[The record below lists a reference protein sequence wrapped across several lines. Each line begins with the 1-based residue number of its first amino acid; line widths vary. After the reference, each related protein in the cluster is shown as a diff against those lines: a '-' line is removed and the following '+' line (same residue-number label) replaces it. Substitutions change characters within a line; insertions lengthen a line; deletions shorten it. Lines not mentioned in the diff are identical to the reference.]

1 MLRIVK
7 LLVIAGPPSAGKTS
21 LTKQIIRTLKNEL
34 LISYLK
40 IDVVKAYEDIE
51 LKKEFNIKTK
61 KIYSGDLCP
70 DHASVMVLG
79 DAIDWAEAN
88 GTDLFIVESAGLC
101 LRCSPY
107 LNQGLGIIVLSSI
120 AGIHAPEKMGSMVT
134 LADIAVVT
142 KIDLVSQ
149 AEREVLIQ
157 KIREV
162 HPDLLLFETNALQ
175 GTSLQRLY
183 ERIRSSEEI
192 NKDDLF
198 LKGSPPLGTCTI
210 CIGKKEI
217 GWKNHFGVI
226 KKLDGQ
232 MAEYLYR
239 GE

>member
-1 MLRIVK
+1 MK
-7 LLVIAGPPSAGKTS
+7 LIIIAGPPSAGKTAVI
-21 LTKQIIRTLKNEL
+21 KQIVANVKDELRTAF
-34 LISYLK
+34 LK

-51 LKKEFNIKTK
+51 LEHEFGILTK
-61 KIYSGDLCP
+61 KVYSGDLCP
-70 DHASVMVLG
+70 DHAGVMVLG
-79 DAIDWAEAN
+79 DVVDWAEEN
-88 GTDLFIVESAGLC
+88 RSDLLIVESAGLC

-120 AGIHAPEKMGSMVT
+120 SGIHAPEKMGAMVS
-134 LADIAVVT
+134 LADVAVVT

-157 KIREV
+157 KIKEV
-162 HPDLLLFETNALQ
+162 HPGIILLETNALQ

-183 ERIRSSEEI
+183 RLIRESPDI
-192 NKDDLF
+192 DKDHLI

-210 CIGKKEI
+210 CVGKKEI
-217 GWKNHFGVI
+217 GWKHHFGVV
-226 KKLDGQ
+226 KKLDCQ

>member
-1 MLRIVK
+1 MK
-7 LLVIAGPPSAGKTS
+7 LVIIAGPPSAGKTA
-21 LTKQIIRTLKNEL
+21 LIKQIVANLKSEL
-34 LISYLK
+34 KISFLK

-51 LKKEFNIKTK
+51 LENEFGIMTK

-70 DHASVMVLG
+70 DHAGVMVLG
-79 DAIDWAEAN
+79 DAIEWAKSN
-88 GTDLFIVESAGLC
+88 NTDLFIVESAGLC

-107 LNQGLGIIVLSSI
+107 LNQGLGIVVLSSI
-120 AGIHAPEKMGSMVT
+120 SGIHAPEKMGAMVS

-157 KIREV
+157 KIREI
-162 HPDLLLFETNALQ
+162 HPKVILMETNALQ

-183 ERIRSSEEI
+183 DLIRESAEIEE
-192 NKDDLF
+192 NDLF
-198 LKGSPPLGTCTI
+198 LKGNPPLGTCTI

-217 GWKNHFGVI
+217 GWKNHFGVV
-226 KKLDGQ
+226 KKLDGRI
-232 MAEYLYR
+232 AEYLYR

>member
-1 MLRIVK
+1 MR

-21 LTKQIIRTLKNEL
+21 LTKQIIKRFKNE
-34 LISYLK
+34 IKIAYLK

-51 LKKEFNIKTK
+51 LHKEFNILTK

-70 DHASVMVLG
+70 DHAGVMVLG
-79 DAIDWAEAN
+79 DAVDWAEAN
-88 GTDLFIVESAGLC
+88 GAELFIVESAGLC

-107 LNQGLGIIVLSSI
+107 LNQGLGIVVLSSI
-120 AGIHAPEKMGSMVT
+120 SGIHAPEKMGAMVS

-157 KIREV
+157 KIHEIHRKV
-162 HPDLLLFETNALQ
+162 ILFETNALQ

-183 ERIRSSEEI
+183 ELI
-192 NKDDLF
+192 KDSPPIEKDSLV

-210 CIGKKEI
+210 CVGKKEI
-217 GWKNHFGVI
+217 GWKHHFGVV
-226 KKLDGQ
+226 KRLDGAA
-232 MAEYLYR
+232 AEYLYR

>member
-1 MLRIVK
+1 MK
-7 LLVIAGPPSAGKTS
+7 LVVIAGPPSAGKTA
-21 LTKQIIRTLKNEL
+21 LVKQITRN
-34 LISYLK
+34 LIQVMKIAFLK

-51 LKKEFNIKTK
+51 LNKEFGIPTRKV
-61 KIYSGDLCP
+61 YSGDLCP
-70 DHASVMVLG
+70 DHAGVMVLG
-79 DAIDWAEAN
+79 DAITWAEN
-88 GTDLFIVESAGLC
+88 NDSDLFIVESAGLC

-120 AGIHAPEKMGSMVT
+120 SGIHAPEKMGAMVS

-157 KIREV
+157 KVREV
-162 HPDLLLFETNALQ
+162 HPQVLLLETNALQ

-183 ERIRSSEEI
+183 DLIRNSDDI
-192 NKDDLF
+192 NPESLV

-210 CIGKKEI
+210 CVGKKEI
-217 GWKNHFGVI
+217 GWKHHFGVI
-226 KKLDGQ
+226 KKLDGPI
-232 MAEYLYR
+232 AESLYR